1 MTRQLLFA
9 AALVLSVASLGA
21 PGPSWAGQD
30 QAAHEAPVGGQA
42 PLSRVLK
49 ELGQRY
55 KGKQLNT
62 TMGEAAGKPVY
73 LVQWQ
78 LPSGQI
84 VVFTVDAQTGQVLGQ

>member
-1 MTRQLLFA
+1 MMRPLVLA
-9 AALVLSVASLGA
+9 AALILSAASVGA
-21 PGPSWAGQD
+21 PSASWAGQE
-30 QAAHEAPVGGQA
+30 QAAHEAPAGGQA
-42 PLSRVLK
+42 PLARVLK

-78 LPSGQI
+78 LPNGRI
-84 VVFTVDAQTGQVLGQ
+84 TVFTVDAHTGQVLSQ